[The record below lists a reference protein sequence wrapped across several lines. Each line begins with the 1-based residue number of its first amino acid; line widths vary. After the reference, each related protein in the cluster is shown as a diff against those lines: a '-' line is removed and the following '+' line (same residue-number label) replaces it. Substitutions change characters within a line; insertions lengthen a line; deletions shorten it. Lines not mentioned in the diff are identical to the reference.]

1 MSKPS
6 PPTLAALAAG
16 VGVLMLAAGC
26 GSSSTAAT
34 TGAPSPKPA
43 ASSSSGRPV
52 PGPAASERKTPPAA
66 PAAAPVELDVEAV
79 ATRYLA
85 ARENAISYRHP
96 SARDW
101 LSAVQ
106 PVMTLAGW
114 QRLSTSLGDSGGFP
128 AATSRQRQ
136 WSVRAAVACRHNPDA
151 AVASS
156 TQGPSRHLA
165 LQRIPAPCS
174 SVDAQGRRAVA
185 RRHRRDRPSRVMH
198 PVTTSLASRY
208 AKPHPSMA
216 VDRRASPQLQ
226 RTCLRPTRGRTQ

>member
-1 MSKPS
+1 MGKPL
-6 PPTLAALAAG
+6 PPTLAALTAG
-16 VGVLMLAAGC
+16 VCAFMLAAGC

-52 PGPAASERKTPPAA
+52 PGPAAPVKTPPAA

-101 LSAVQ
+101 LSEVE
-106 PVMTLAGW
+106 PVMTPAGW
-114 QRLSTSLGDSGGFP
+114 QRLSASLGDNGGFP
-128 AATSRQRQ
+128 AATARQRQ
-136 WSVRAAVACRHNPDA
+136 WAVRATVACRHNPDA

-156 TQGPSRHLA
+156 IQATLICAVTDRTIDASGGPVAAKDLPGIWPYDGAQPPALLA
-165 LQRIPAPCS
+165 TTK
-174 SVDAQGRRAVA
+174 VDGQW
-185 RRHRRDRPSRVMH
+185 
-198 PVTTSLASRY
+198 L
-208 AKPHPSMA
+208 
-216 VDRRASPQLQ
+216 VDTDETGQA
-226 RTCLRPTRGRTQ
+226 G

>member
-156 TQGPSRHLA
+156 TQATLICSVTDRTIDASGGPVAVKDLPGIWPYNGSQPPA
-165 LQRIPAPCS
+165 LLSMRK
-174 SVDAQGRRAVA
+174 VDGQW
-185 RRHRRDRPSRVMH
+185 
-198 PVTTSLASRY
+198 L
-208 AKPHPSMA
+208 
-216 VDRRASPQLQ
+216 VDTDETGQA
-226 RTCLRPTRGRTQ
+226 G